1 MNRVLA
7 IIQARMGSNRLPGKV
22 MKDIGGETMLAR
34 VVKRTKRAE
43 LLDNVVVATTVDPRD
58 DVIVNECQRLDVPV
72 CRGKESDVLD
82 RYYQA
87 ALLHRSDT
95 IVRITSDSPLID
107 PAVVDKIISAFLS
120 ENPDYA
126 SNVVERT
133 YPMGLDTEVMSM
145 STLKRAWEE
154 ARQAYERVHVTPY
167 IYENPELFRLLH
179 VKGEADYS
187 HYRWTV
193 DVPEDLAFVRAV
205 YHGLGN
211 NEFVRWK
218 DVVDLLEKDPSLAEM
233 NQHVRQKALLEC

>member
-145 STLKRAWEE
+145 SALKRAWEE
-154 ARQAYERVHVTPY
+154 ARQAYERVFN
-167 IYENPELFRLLH
+167 EKLDGRRFRRRILA
-179 VKGEADYS
+179 ADILEETGT
-187 HYRWTV
+187 RRGGGR
-193 DVPEDLAFVRAV
+193 RAAKL
-205 YHGLGN
+205 YC
-211 NEFVRWK
+211 FK
-218 DVVDLLEKDPSLAEM
+218 DDAAY
-233 NQHVRQKALLEC
+233 NRRA

>member
-1 MNRVLA
+1 M
-7 IIQARMGSNRLPGKV
+7 
-22 MKDIGGETMLAR
+22 
-34 VVKRTKRAE
+34 
-43 LLDNVVVATTVDPRD
+43 VATTVNAEDE
-58 DVIVNECQRLDVPV
+58 VIVDECQRLDVAV
-72 CRGKESDVLD
+72 YRGNESDVLD

-87 ALLHRSDT
+87 ASVYRSDT
-95 IVRITSDSPLID
+95 IVRITSDCPLID
-107 PAVVDKIISAFLS
+107 ATVVDKVIGAFLD
-120 ENPDYA
+120 ETPDYA

-145 STLKRAWEE
+145 STLTRAWKE
-154 ARQAYERVHVTPY
+154 ARQTYERVHVTPY

-193 DVPEDLAFVRAV
+193 DVPEDLAFVRGV